1 MRKSIVG
8 VVIAALAVG
17 LAPNFATAAEK
28 AARQGLDDRMHA
40 VNETVKKRELMR
52 EALKGV
58 SVETGVPLAEVESM
72 HKHHQDTGPA
82 GILVACVL
90 ADETKKNPDSFI
102 KKHVDGAKWAD
113 LARENKVPIEK
124 LDAKLDKLERH
135 LVAPGEKPKRRK
147 D

>member
-8 VVIAALAVG
+8 VVIAALALG
-17 LAPNFATAAEK
+17 LAPNFARAAEK
-28 AARQGLDDRMHA
+28 TARQGLDDRMHA
-40 VNETVKKRELMR
+40 VNETVKKRELMK

-58 SVETGVPLAEVESM
+58 SIETGVPLAEVESM

-124 LDAKLDKLERH
+124 LDHKLDNLERH
-135 LVAPGEKPKRRK
+135 LTAGEKGKRRK